1 MATKKPAKKKKL
13 KKLEKRNDLKYIPD
27 KPTPAPKKSKRKAE
41 TPIPELPE
49 ALDAA
54 IDQAIADA
62 HRINNSVRKL
72 TPKEEKFCNEYVIDC
87 NAKQAAIR
95 AGYSKKTA
103 KQIGSENLSKP
114 VVKNMIRDKQFAIRV
129 KSQITAEMVI
139 EGLAKVAFADMR
151 GIATWNGSSF
161 LLKSS
166 EEITD
171 EQALMISE
179 ISPTQFGLKVKL
191 NDRVAALEKL
201 GKHLGILTE
210 NLNVTHKNPINMD
223 ITNFTPEQAA
233 QAYKNALKPNS

>member
-1 MATKKPAKKKKL
+1 MATKKTTKKKKL

-41 TPIPELPE
+41 TPIPELPQAIE
-49 ALDAA
+49 DA

-62 HRINNSVRKL
+62 HKANNAVRKL
-72 TPKEEKFCNEYVIDC
+72 RPKEENFCNEYMIDF
-87 NAKQAAIR
+87 NATQAAIR

-103 KQIGSENLSKP
+103 QQIGAENLKKP
-114 VVKNMIRDKQFAIRV
+114 VIKNMIRDKQFALKV
-129 KSQITAEMVI
+129 KSEITAEMVI

-151 GIATWNGSSF
+151 GIATWSGGS
-161 LLKSS
+161 LQLKSS
-166 EEITD
+166 DEITD

-201 GKHLGILTE
+201 GKHLGILTD
-210 NLNVTHKNPINMD
+210 NLNVIHKEPIPINV
-223 ITNFTPEQAA
+223 TTFTPEQAA
-233 QAYKNALKPNS
+233 QAYKNALKPSI